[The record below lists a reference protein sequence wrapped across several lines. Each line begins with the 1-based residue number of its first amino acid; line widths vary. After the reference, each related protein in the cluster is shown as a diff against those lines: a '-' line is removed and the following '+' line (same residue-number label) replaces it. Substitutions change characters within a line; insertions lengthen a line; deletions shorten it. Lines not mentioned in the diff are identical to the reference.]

1 MKKISLYISIA
12 LTGLFMGS
20 CGDDFTDWANPQ
32 TNPQEDA
39 ITIPGYEA
47 HAVSAIDL
55 ANVADDSVPVYTI
68 STATLPEGFTLEN
81 ARVELTPEDV
91 DGAKATEVATTLDGK
106 AATADLQSLIVSA
119 YGKRPTARTFAGQ
132 VYVNAVKDGEAALI
146 DAGKVK
152 VVVTPK
158 APFIDAGYYLVGD
171 MLNVGKVSGWSAEG
185 MKAFSHSGSDVY
197 DDPIFTVTF
206 STSADNQYWKII
218 PKKNADAGNIW
229 ADGVVGTKVDGDD
242 SMTGELTN
250 EGAQAGKI
258 AKAGKYKMTINMM
271 DYTYSIEEMNYD
283 PFIYFIGATD
293 GWTNADQ
300 KLALTDDAN
309 GVYTGYIYCA
319 DPNNCGNEFKFQRVP
334 GSWDNEINAGTFSAF
349 EGAADNKGGNIG
361 VSDGEGVYY
370 FEVNLGSGSIKATK
384 VNSMGIIGDFN
395 SWAGDVEMKWNAD
408 EYCFEATNVG
418 VTAAGWKFRVNN
430 GWDINLG
437 GTLQNLVLNG
447 DNLAVAGNTIK
458 LYPTR
463 KTSDNIYCT
472 VK

>member
-1 MKKISLYISIA
+1 MKRTLIYSMILATAVFS
-12 LTGLFMGS
+12 S
-20 CGDDFTDWANPQ
+20 CKGDYDDWAAPQ
-32 TNPQEDA
+32 GYPQD
-39 ITIPGYEA
+39 EA
-47 HAVSAIDL
+47 KNVTLTVTPASAIDM
-55 ANVADDSVPVYTI
+55 AAVETDSI
-68 STATLPEGFTLEN
+68 NLFTSSIES
-81 ARVELTPEDV
+81 AEPMSIVGYKVELGKSDES
-91 DGAKATEVATTLDGK
+91 GAIVNKQEINASTEGK
-106 AATADLQSLIVSA
+106 VATADLTSA
-119 YGKRPTARTFAGQ
+119 VEALYGKAPDQRTI
-132 VYVNAVKDGEAALI
+132 ET
-146 DAGKVK
+146 
-152 VVVTPK
+152 VVVASLKQNGQAFYTK
-158 APFIDAGYYLVGD
+158 SNQVQTLVTLIKSNISSAYYLVGD
-171 MLNVGKVSGWSAEG
+171 MLTWDAAG
-185 MKAFSHSGSDVY
+185 MVKFTHSDTNVY
-197 DDPIFTVTF
+197 DDPIFEITF
-206 STSADNQYWKII
+206 ETTSDNQYWKII
-218 PKKNADAGNIW
+218 PQENVDGEFWGNP
-229 ADGVVGTKVDGDD
+229 GVVGPKVDGDD
-242 SMTGELTN
+242 SMAGSLTN
-250 EGAQAGKI
+250 ENPGAGKI
-258 AKAGKYKMTINMM
+258 AKAGKYTMTINMM
-271 DYTYSIEEMNYD
+271 DYTYTIQEIKYE

-293 GWTNADQ
+293 GWANADQ

-437 GTLQNLVLNG
+437 GTLQNLVLGG

>member
-1 MKKISLYISIA
+1 MKRTIIYSMILATAVFS
-12 LTGLFMGS
+12 S
-20 CGDDFTDWANPQ
+20 CKGDYDDWAAPQ
-32 TNPQEDA
+32 GYPQD
-39 ITIPGYEA
+39 EA
-47 HAVSAIDL
+47 KNVTLTVTPASAIDM
-55 ANVADDSVPVYTI
+55 AAVETDSI
-68 STATLPEGFTLEN
+68 NLFTSSIES
-81 ARVELTPEDV
+81 AEPMSIVGYKVELGKSDES
-91 DGAKATEVATTLDGK
+91 GAIVNKQEINASTEGK
-106 AATADLQSLIVSA
+106 VATADLTSA
-119 YGKRPTARTFAGQ
+119 VEALYGKAPDQRTI
-132 VYVNAVKDGEAALI
+132 ET
-146 DAGKVK
+146 
-152 VVVTPK
+152 VVVASLKQNGQAFYTKSNQVQTLVTLIKPNISS
-158 APFIDAGYYLVGD
+158 AYYLVGD
-171 MLNVGKVSGWSAEG
+171 MLTWDAAG
-185 MKAFSHSGSDVY
+185 MVKFTHSDTNVY
-197 DDPIFTVTF
+197 DDPIFEITF
-206 STSADNQYWKII
+206 ETTSDNQYWKII
-218 PKKNADAGNIW
+218 PQENVDGEFWGNP
-229 ADGVVGTKVDGDD
+229 GVVGPKVDGDD
-242 SMTGELTN
+242 SMAGSLTN
-250 EGAQAGKI
+250 ENPGAGKI
-258 AKAGKYKMTINMM
+258 AKAGKYTMTINMM
-271 DYTYSIEEMNYD
+271 DYTYTIQEIKYE

-293 GWTNADQ
+293 GWANADQ

-437 GTLQNLVLNG
+437 GTLQNLVLGG

>member
-1 MKKISLYISIA
+1 MKRTLIYSMILATAVFS
-12 LTGLFMGS
+12 S
-20 CGDDFTDWANPQ
+20 CKGDYDDWAAPQ
-32 TNPQEDA
+32 GYPQD
-39 ITIPGYEA
+39 EA
-47 HAVSAIDL
+47 KNVTLTVTPASAIDM
-55 ANVADDSVPVYTI
+55 AAVETDSI
-68 STATLPEGFTLEN
+68 NLFTSSIES
-81 ARVELTPEDV
+81 AEPMSIVGYKVELGKSDES
-91 DGAKATEVATTLDGK
+91 GAIVNKQEINASTEGK
-106 AATADLQSLIVSA
+106 VATADLTSA
-119 YGKRPTARTFAGQ
+119 VEALYGKAPDQRTI
-132 VYVNAVKDGEAALI
+132 ET
-146 DAGKVK
+146 
-152 VVVTPK
+152 VVVASLKQNGQAFYTKSNQVQTLVTLIKPNISS
-158 APFIDAGYYLVGD
+158 AYYLVGD
-171 MLNVGKVSGWSAEG
+171 MLTWDAAG
-185 MKAFSHSGSDVY
+185 MVKFTHSDTNVY
-197 DDPIFTVTF
+197 DDPIFEITF
-206 STSADNQYWKII
+206 ETTSDNQYWKII
-218 PKKNADAGNIW
+218 PQENVDGEFWGNP
-229 ADGVVGTKVDGDD
+229 GVVGPKVDGDD
-242 SMTGELTN
+242 SMAGSLTN
-250 EGAQAGKI
+250 ENPGAGKI
-258 AKAGKYKMTINMM
+258 AKAGKYTMTINMM
-271 DYTYSIEEMNYD
+271 DYTYTIQEIKYE

-293 GWTNADQ
+293 GWANADQ

-437 GTLQNLVLNG
+437 GTLQNLVLGG